1 VLYSFIMYGPYKDDT
16 SVIDTNTVSI
26 THLIVLTFVRFQI
39 SASFVVEVSVFM
51 DVTWCKLV
59 VGKQCYGT
67 VC

>member
-1 VLYSFIMYGPYKDDT
+1 MYGPYKDDT

-26 THLIVLTFVRFQI
+26 THLIVLTFVRFQV

-59 VGKQCYGT
+59 VG
-67 VC
+67 